1 MKKLFLLIMASLSIV
16 DSMNAQT
23 PVKVRDNLYCYLFQ
37 YPNSSEAWVTSGDE
51 PYTGNV
57 EIPQN
62 FWYDGATYEVTKIGD
77 EAFKKC
83 DYLTSVT
90 IPNSVTEIGESSFQD
105 CGLLSLA
112 IPASVTSIGEYAFLG
127 CSELAT
133 ITVDEGNTV
142 YDSRGGCNAIIR
154 KSDNTLLFGCKN
166 TVIPSSVT
174 AIGDYAFRSCS
185 GMTTLEIPMG
195 VRSIGQDAFD
205 YCTNLA
211 SLTIPASVTSIG
223 VNAFMECDVLTSVT
237 VAWAT
242 PLNISS
248 KYAFYGCD
256 KLSTATLH
264 VPNGKTEVYSD
275 ASYGWNVFGKIE
287 GDGGELPEGVEINET
302 NFPDAKF
309 RNFLLGKDYGLDGIL
324 TADELNAVTSLN
336 LNYKGIK
343 DLTGIQYFTKLV
355 GLSCIENE
363 ISGVNMFKLIYS
375 LPLKSTLGYLLVKKA
390 GSNPDN
396 VMTKN
401 QVALA
406 ESRGWYPYIVNEE
419 DDEVRYYGEDLT
431 ITANFFPD
439 ENFRNYLKEQDYG
452 QDGILTKD
460 ELENVA
466 MLYLSSKNIADLTGI
481 EYFTKMSIL
490 YCNEN
495 KLESLDI
502 SQNKELVTLGCP
514 VNKLTSLD
522 VSGCLELGSL
532 FIYGN
537 NITGDA
543 MTALVNSLPVRTV
556 SSEFLVCSDKLSPD
570 NTITT
575 AQAQVAK
582 DKGWTVTKNDS
593 NGKGVDYAGFDPIAI
608 NETNFPDAKFRAIV
622 KDKAINTNEDD
633 YLSEK
638 EVIAVTD
645 LDLTTKEIGK
655 LDGIGFFTELTRLI
669 CQANFLNKLDV
680 TKNTKL
686 KILNCQMN
694 ALSVLDL
701 SQNKALTTL
710 SCGFNGL
717 SALDFSNN
725 TALTGVS
732 CEGNKIKGESMT
744 ALVNSLP
751 AAEEGVLYVVDD
763 HSSTDNIITTAQ
775 AKIAKDKGWTVM
787 KYNGAWQPEEYA
799 GFDPIAINETNFPD
813 QKFRE
818 YLIAQDY
825 GKDGVLTEIEL
836 RAVTVMDV
844 SNKGISNLKGI
855 EYFTKLT
862 NLNCSQNS
870 LTSLDVSKNM
880 ALVYLDCYMNT
891 LGSLNVSN
899 HAELSRLTCTQCG
912 LTSLDVSNCPKLTK
926 LECFR
931 NKIEGTEMDKLVNGM
946 PSVTGICWFN
956 VCDDYITPDNI
967 ITAAQVKVARDK
979 GWSVMKRQSIFYGGV
994 NYAGWGDVNGDNK
1007 IDEADLDAISMI
1019 IMGKMADIDVGIEG
1033 KYIDSQFAGDLNND
1047 MKTDAADIVIM
1058 VNILN
1063 GFNAQQQ
1070 IDNVQEQNSNNKLQ

>member
-1 MKKLFLLIMASLSIV
+1 MASLSIAG
-16 DSMNAQT
+16 SMNAQT
-23 PVKVRDNLYCYLFQ
+23 PVKVSDHLYCYLFQ

-57 EIPQN
+57 VIPQN

-83 DYLTSVT
+83 GYLTSVT

-127 CSELAT
+127 CSHLAT
-133 ITVDEGNTV
+133 ITVDGDNTV

-154 KSDNTLLFGCKN
+154 KSDNTLLFGCNN

-174 AIGDYAFRSCS
+174 AIGDYAFRSCKE
-185 GMTTLEIPMG
+185 MTTLEIPMG
-195 VRSIGQDAFD
+195 VRSIGKDAFD

-211 SLTIPASVTSIG
+211 SVTIPASVTSIG
-223 VNAFMECDVLTSVT
+223 VNAFMECDALTSVT

-242 PLNISS
+242 PLDISS
-248 KYAFYGCD
+248 KILFYGCD
-256 KLSTATLH
+256 NLSTATLH
-264 VPNGKTEVYSD
+264 VPNGKTEAYSD
-275 ASYGWNVFGKIE
+275 ATYGWNVFGKIE
-287 GDGGELPEGVEINET
+287 GDGGELPEGVEINEK

-324 TADELNAVTSLN
+324 TEDELNAVTSLN
-336 LNYKGIK
+336 VNYKGIK
-343 DLTGIQYFTKLV
+343 DLTGIQYFKKLV
-355 GLSCIENE
+355 GLGCIENE

-375 LPLKSTLGYLLVKKA
+375 LPVKSTPGHLLIKKA

-406 ESRGWYPYIVNEE
+406 ESRGWYPYILNEE

-431 ITANFFPD
+431 ITAKFFPD

-452 QDGILTKD
+452 QDGILSVD

-466 MLYLSSKNIADLTGI
+466 MLYLSSKEIADLTGI

-502 SQNKELVTLGCP
+502 SQNKELSILGCP
-514 VNKLTSLD
+514 ANKLTSLD
-522 VSGCLELGSL
+522 VSGCPELGSL

-556 SSEFLVCSDKLSPD
+556 SSEFLVCSDKLSSD

-575 AQAQVAK
+575 AQAKIAK
-582 DKGWTVTKNDS
+582 DKGWTVRKNDS
-593 NGKGVDYAGFDPIAI
+593 KGYGVDYDGFDPIAI
-608 NETNFPDAKFRAIV
+608 NETNFPDEKFRAIV
-622 KDKAINTNEDD
+622 KDKAINTDEDN

-638 EVIAVTD
+638 ELMAVTD

-701 SQNKALTTL
+701 SNNKALTTL

-717 SALDFSNN
+717 SALDLSNN

-751 AAEEGVLYVVDD
+751 AAEGGVLYVVDD

-813 QKFRE
+813 ANFRYFVRDKAINTNEDE
-818 YLIAQDY
+818 YLSEKEVI
-825 GKDGVLTEIEL
+825 
-836 RAVTVMDV
+836 AVTKLSVG
-844 SNKGISNLKGI
+844 SKEISNLKGI
-855 EYFTKLT
+855 EYFTALQELICGHNHSLTSLNVSANKALTKLDCSGCGLT
-862 NLNCSQNS
+862 SLNVSQNTALKELLCYNNS
-870 LTSLDVSKNM
+870 LTSLDVST
-880 ALVYLDCYMNT
+880 NT
-891 LGSLNVSN
+891 SL
-899 HAELSRLTCTQCG
+899 ELLRCEYNT
-912 LTSLDVSNCPKLTK
+912 LTSLTVSTQNTALKDVYCAGNQISGAAMTN
-926 LECFR
+926 
-931 NKIEGTEMDKLVNGM
+931 LVNGL
-946 PSVTGICWFN
+946 PTVTGDHGFN
-956 VCDDYITPDNI
+956 VCDDTQTTDNVITP
-967 ITAAQVKVARDK
+967 AQVKTATDK
-979 GWSVMKRQSIFYGGV
+979 GWMVLKFNGSWASQ
-994 NYAGWGDVNGDNK
+994 YAGYGDINGDNK
-1007 IDEADLDAISMI
+1007 INQDDRTMTVNI
-1019 IMGKMADIDVGIEG
+1019 IMGQKPTSVGE
-1033 KYIDSQFAGDLNND
+1033 FAGDLNKD
-1047 MKTDAADIVIM
+1047 GKTDAADIVLM
-1058 VNILN
+1058 NNILN
-1063 GFNAQQQ
+1063 G
-1070 IDNVQEQNSNNKLQ
+1070 K

>member
-1 MKKLFLLIMASLSIV
+1 MKKLFLLIMASLSIAG
-16 DSMNAQT
+16 SMNAQT

-37 YPNSSEAWVTSGDE
+37 YPNSSEAWVTSGGE
-51 PYTGNV
+51 LYTGNV

-62 FWYDGATYEVTKIGD
+62 FYYDGATYEVTKIGD
-77 EAFKKC
+77 DAFKNC
-83 DYLTSVT
+83 VDLTSVT
-90 IPNSVTEIGESSFQD
+90 IPNSVTEIGERSFYQ
-105 CGLLSLA
+105 CSLQSLA
-112 IPASVTSIGEYAFLG
+112 IPASVTSIGEEAFLG
-127 CSELAT
+127 CSHLAT
-133 ITVDEGNTV
+133 ITVDENNTV
-142 YDSRGGCNAIIR
+142 YDSRGGCKAIIR

-174 AIGDYAFRSCS
+174 AIGDYAFRSCT

-223 VNAFMECDVLTSVT
+223 VNAFMECDALTSVT
-237 VAWAT
+237 VAWVT

-256 KLSTATLH
+256 NLSTATLH

-375 LPLKSTLGYLLVKKA
+375 LPLKSTPGYLLVKKA

-502 SQNKELVTLGCP
+502 SQNKDLVTLGCP

-608 NETNFPDAKFRAIV
+608 NETNFPDANFRYIV
-622 KDKAINTNEDD
+622 RDKAINTNEDD

-638 EVIAVTD
+638 EVLAVTK
-645 LDLTTKEIGK
+645 LSVASKEI
-655 LDGIGFFTELTRLI
+655 
-669 CQANFLNKLDV
+669 
-680 TKNTKL
+680 
-686 KILNCQMN
+686 
-694 ALSVLDL
+694 
-701 SQNKALTTL
+701 
-710 SCGFNGL
+710 
-717 SALDFSNN
+717 SN
-725 TALTGVS
+725 
-732 CEGNKIKGESMT
+732 M
-744 ALVNSLP
+744 
-751 AAEEGVLYVVDD
+751 
-763 HSSTDNIITTAQ
+763 
-775 AKIAKDKGWTVM
+775 
-787 KYNGAWQPEEYA
+787 
-799 GFDPIAINETNFPD
+799 
-813 QKFRE
+813 
-818 YLIAQDY
+818 
-825 GKDGVLTEIEL
+825 
-836 RAVTVMDV
+836 
-844 SNKGISNLKGI
+844 KGI
-855 EYFTKLT
+855 EYFTALQELICGHNHSLTSLNVSANKALTKLDCSACGLT
-862 NLNCSQNS
+862 SLNVSQSTALKELICYNNS
-870 LTSLDVSKNM
+870 LTSLDVSTNT
-880 ALVYLDCYMNT
+880 ALELLRCEYNT
-891 LGSLNVSN
+891 
-899 HAELSRLTCTQCG
+899 
-912 LTSLDVSNCPKLTK
+912 LTSLTVSKTNNTALKDVYCGGNQISGAAMTN
-926 LECFR
+926 
-931 NKIEGTEMDKLVNGM
+931 LVNGL
-946 PSVTGICWFN
+946 PTVTGDHGFN
-956 VCDDYITPDNI
+956 VCDDTQKTDNVITP
-967 ITAAQVKVARDK
+967 AQVKTATDK
-979 GWSVMKRQSIFYGGV
+979 GWMVLKFNGSWASP
-994 NYAGWGDVNGDNK
+994 YAGQGDVNCDNK
-1007 IDEADLDAISMI
+1007 INQDDRTLIVNI
-1019 IMGKMADIDVGIEG
+1019 IMDQKPATVGE
-1033 KYIDSQFAGDLNND
+1033 FAGDLNHD
-1047 MKTDAADIVIM
+1047 GKTDAADVVIM
-1058 VNILN
+1058 VNILKSL
-1063 GFNAQQQ
+1063 G
-1070 IDNVQEQNSNNKLQ
+1070 K